1 MADMPEFIQIKNKKF
16 VPVSIKASHSGHV
29 TYIAT
34 WSGRT
39 YLIRVY
45 RMDLFAEAMA
55 DYKQLKHAG
64 INMAKLCFHDDEHG
78 VLVFDYFPE
87 DDCLTVLSRGPLG
100 EEYFEALFALYRF
113 ARFSKVALDWEPQ
126 NFMLRGSQMFYL
138 PTKWAPLT
146 DENKFERIG
155 LLTWFWGKEGVELLT
170 RKGYDVSGHPHLSD
184 AEAKKQATLYA
195 VRYW

>member
-1 MADMPEFIQIKNKKF
+1 MTEMPAFIQIKNKKF
-16 VPVSIKASHSGHV
+16 VPVSVKAVHSGHV

-34 WSGRT
+34 WSTRT

-45 RMDLFAEAMA
+45 KMEFFADALA

-64 INMAKLCFHDDEHG
+64 INMAKLCFHDDANG

-87 DDCLTVLSRGPLG
+87 DDCLTALSKGPLE

-146 DENKFERIG
+146 EDNKFEKTG
-155 LLTWFWGKEGVELLT
+155 LMTWFWGKEGVALLE
-170 RKGYDVSGHPHLSD
+170 RKGFDTSAHPHLSD
-184 AEAKKQATLYA
+184 AEAKKAATLFA